1 MILYK
6 VTTEKGNTLA
16 YFIMESLAELYC
28 KQGRN
33 LKYEKIEIAYDSLKL
48 EIGDNYECDWWMD
61 KNRKRRFA

>member
-16 YFIMESLAELYC
+16 YFLLESLAELYC

-33 LKYEKIEIAYDSLKL
+33 LKYEKIELSYDKIIPL
-48 EIGDNYECDWWMD
+48 GDEDIDY
-61 KNRKRRFA
+61 NR